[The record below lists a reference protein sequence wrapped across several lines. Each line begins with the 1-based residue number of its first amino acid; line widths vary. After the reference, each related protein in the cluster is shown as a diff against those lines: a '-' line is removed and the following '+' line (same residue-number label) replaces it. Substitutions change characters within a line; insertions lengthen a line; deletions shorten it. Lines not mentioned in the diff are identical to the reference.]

1 LNLASQARQSRTD
14 GERQDEVTTMLLLVV
29 SICMFLLALVT
40 LCLYLSDSF
49 TNRKGFQLGASPK
62 SRTTDLKIA
71 PVVVEFRVSDAGR
84 DNRRVS
90 AVVNNYDEGNTSL
103 TIQSP
108 VPQIKD
114 KKSGEY

>member
-1 LNLASQARQSRTD
+1 
-14 GERQDEVTTMLLLVV
+14 MLLLVV
-29 SICMFLLALVT
+29 SICLLLLALVT
-40 LCLYLSDSF
+40 LCLYLSDAF
-49 TNRKGFQLGASPK
+49 TNRRGFQLGSSPRL
-62 SRTTDLKIA
+62 RTTDLKIA

-90 AVVNNYDEGNTSL
+90 AVVNNYDGGNTSL

-108 VPQIKD
+108 VPQRKD